1 MPILA
6 VVGMAATGE
15 REVLAFRIGDR
26 ENQQAWEDLLEDI
39 KHRAV
44 KEIGLW
50 GSRWEPEH
58 DQCDHQEI
66 PQRGSEAVCRSQNGQ
81 CARLRSQQ
89 TARAG

>member
-6 VVGMAATGE
+6 VVGIAATGE
-15 REVLAFRIGDR
+15 REVLAFRIGDC
-26 ENQQAWEDLLEDI
+26 ENQQAWEDLLEDL
-39 KHRAV
+39 KQRGV